1 VSFVHGFD
9 VGAEKMGGAFVEPF
23 VVQGE
28 KASER
33 RDVEARVERIRGRPR
48 SRPRPVEMRTLQPE
62 EIENDFGM
70 IAWAILFALAAFFI
84 VFSEAAKAG

>member
-1 VSFVHGFD
+1 
-9 VGAEKMGGAFVEPF
+9 
-23 VVQGE
+23 
-28 KASER
+28 
-33 RDVEARVERIRGRPR
+33 
-48 SRPRPVEMRTLQPE
+48 MRTLQPE

>member
-1 VSFVHGFD
+1 MREW
-9 VGAEKMGGAFVEPF
+9 VGVLEKRGACVEPSI
-23 VVQGE
+23 QEG
-28 KASER
+28 KAVER
-33 RDVEARVERIRGRPR
+33 RDAEARVERIRGRPR